1 MAFTVD
7 WPGEVPMKFETL
19 APPTAP
25 LLHLKQAERHG
36 MNEDGD
42 FKRAQCMLFSTGL
55 WFSPLFIPQG
65 LITSHIIGSLMCSH
79 I

>member
-25 LLHLKQAERHG
+25 PPAASKA
-36 MNEDGD
+36 
-42 FKRAQCMLFSTGL
+42 S
-55 WFSPLFIPQG
+55 
-65 LITSHIIGSLMCSH
+65 
-79 I
+79 